1 MPSCAPQRR
10 RSRLTTGV
18 RRTGALVAIA
28 AFAAAALA
36 GPADA
41 SKISDTRAQVR
52 AIEQQLNAMDIRL
65 EASIQAYDG
74 AQQHLTDVRHQIA
87 RNTILLRVA
96 KHNLK
101 VSRARLAVFMVNAYK
116 GTDVNDDPAAYV
128 LGAGSFSDLITRVED
143 VQRIGASEHALLKQV
158 TTAEREIATHQA
170 QLKSEERDA
179 AKLVAQKRQQK
190 AAIEAGLAQ
199 RRALLSST
207 KGELGHLLH
216 ERQVRQQQAAAAAAA
231 ALAQQQQQQQQEAAP
246 PPSNGG
252 GSTGSSGGGSSGGG
266 GGGGYSPPPAG
277 TLGQQAAAIAQQYLG
292 VPYVWGGASPSG
304 FDCSGLV
311 VYVYGRLGVSLPHYT
326 VSLWNSGAHVSR
338 DQLAPGDL
346 VFFYSLDHVGIYL
359 GGGLFIHAPHTGTV
373 VQISSLNSSWYSS
386 AYDGAV
392 RISG

>member
-1 MPSCAPQRR
+1 MPSCSPER
-10 RSRLTTGV
+10 RSSRVITGG
-18 RRTGALVAIA
+18 RRIGALVMVV

-52 AIEQQLNAMDIRL
+52 AIEQQLNAMDIKL

-87 RNTILLRVA
+87 QNTIKLRVA

-128 LGAGSFSDLITRVED
+128 LGAGSFSDLVTRVED

-158 TTAEREIATHQA
+158 TTAEREISTRQA

-179 AKLVAQKRQQK
+179 AKLVAQKKQQK
-190 AAIEAGLAQ
+190 AAIEAGLQQ
-199 RRALLSST
+199 RRDLLSST
-207 KGELGHLLH
+207 KGELGHLLD
-216 ERQVRQQQAAAAAAA
+216 ERQVHQQQAAAAAAA
-231 ALAQQQQQQQQEAAP
+231 ALAQQQQQQQEQQAP

-266 GGGGYSPPPAG
+266 GTYNPPPAG

-326 VSLWNSGAHVSR
+326 VSLWSSGAHVSR

>member
-1 MPSCAPQRR
+1 MPSCAPERR
-10 RSRLTTGV
+10 RSRVTTGV
-18 RRTGALVAIA
+18 RRTAALVVIA

-74 AQQHLTDVRHQIA
+74 AQQHLTDVRHQIQQ
-87 RNTILLRVA
+87 NTIKLRVA
-96 KHNLK
+96 EHNLK
-101 VSRARLAVFMVNAYK
+101 VSRAHLAVFMVNAYK

-128 LGAGSFSDLITRVED
+128 LGAGSFTDLITRVED

-158 TTAEREIATHQA
+158 TTAEREIATRQA

-190 AAIEAGLAQ
+190 AAIEAGLRQ

-216 ERQVRQQQAAAAAAA
+216 ERQVHQQQAAAAAAA
-231 ALAQQQQQQQQEAAP
+231 ALAQQQQQQQAQQAP
-246 PPSNGG
+246 APSSGG
-252 GSTGSSGGGSSGGG
+252 GTGSSGGGGS
-266 GGGGYSPPPAG
+266 YNPPPAG

>member
-1 MPSCAPQRR
+1 MPSCAPERR
-10 RSRLTTGV
+10 RSRVTTGV
-18 RRTGALVAIA
+18 RRTAALVVIA

-41 SKISDTRAQVR
+41 SRISDTRAQVR

-74 AQQHLTDVRHQIA
+74 AQQHLTDVRHQIQQ
-87 RNTILLRVA
+87 NTIKLRVA
-96 KHNLK
+96 EHNLK
-101 VSRARLAVFMVNAYK
+101 VSRAHLAVFMVNAYK

-128 LGAGSFSDLITRVED
+128 LGAGSFTDLITRVED

-158 TTAEREIATHQA
+158 TTAEHEIATRQA
-170 QLKSEERDA
+170 QLKSDERDA
-179 AKLVAQKRQQK
+179 ARLVAQKRQQK
-190 AAIEAGLAQ
+190 AAIEAGLRQ

-216 ERQVRQQQAAAAAAA
+216 ERQVHQQQAAAAAAA
-231 ALAQQQQQQQQEAAP
+231 ALAQQQQQQQQAQQAP
-246 PPSNGG
+246 PPSSGG
-252 GSTGSSGGGSSGGG
+252 GTGSSGGGGS
-266 GGGGYSPPPAG
+266 YNPPPAG

>member
-1 MPSCAPQRR
+1 MPSCAPERR
-10 RSRLTTGV
+10 RSRVTTGV
-18 RRTGALVAIA
+18 RRTAALVVIA

-74 AQQHLTDVRHQIA
+74 AQQHLTDVRHQIQQ
-87 RNTILLRVA
+87 NTIKLRVA

-101 VSRARLAVFMVNAYK
+101 VSRAQLAVFMVNAYK

-128 LGAGSFSDLITRVED
+128 LGAGSFTDLITRVED

-158 TTAEREIATHQA
+158 TTAEHEIATRQA
-170 QLKSEERDA
+170 QLKSDERDA
-179 AKLVAQKRQQK
+179 ARLVAQKRQQK
-190 AAIEAGLAQ
+190 AAIEAGLRQ

-216 ERQVRQQQAAAAAAA
+216 ERQVHQQQAAAAAAA
-231 ALAQQQQQQQQEAAP
+231 ALAQQQQQQQQAQQAP
-246 PPSNGG
+246 PPSSGG
-252 GSTGSSGGGSSGGG
+252 GTGSSGGGGS
-266 GGGGYSPPPAG
+266 YNPPPAG

>member
-1 MPSCAPQRR
+1 MPSCAPERR
-10 RSRLTTGV
+10 CSRVITGG
-18 RRTGALVAIA
+18 RRIGALVTVV
-28 AFAAAALA
+28 AFVAAALA

-74 AQQHLTDVRHQIA
+74 AQQHLTDVRHQIQQ
-87 RNTILLRVA
+87 NTIKLRVA
-96 KHNLK
+96 EHNLK
-101 VSRARLAVFMVNAYK
+101 VSRAQLAVFMVNAYK

-128 LGAGSFSDLITRVED
+128 LGAGSFTDLITRVED

-158 TTAEREIATHQA
+158 TTAEHEIATRQA
-170 QLKSEERDA
+170 QLKSDERDA
-179 AKLVAQKRQQK
+179 ARLVAQKRQQK
-190 AAIEAGLAQ
+190 AAIEAGLRQ

-216 ERQVRQQQAAAAAAA
+216 ERQVHQQQAAAAAAA
-231 ALAQQQQQQQQEAAP
+231 ALAQQQQQQQAQQAP
-246 PPSNGG
+246 APSSGG
-252 GSTGSSGGGSSGGG
+252 GTGSSGSSSGGG
-266 GGGGYSPPPAG
+266 GGYNPPPAG

>member
-1 MPSCAPQRR
+1 MPSCAPER
-10 RSRLTTGV
+10 RSSRVITGG
-18 RRTGALVAIA
+18 RRIGALVMVV

-52 AIEQQLNAMDIRL
+52 AIERQLNAMDIRL

-87 RNTILLRVA
+87 QNTIKLRVA

-158 TTAEREIATHQA
+158 TTAELEISTRQA

-179 AKLVAQKRQQK
+179 ARLVAQKRQQK
-190 AAIEAGLAQ
+190 AAIEAGLRQ
-199 RRALLSST
+199 RRDLLSST

-231 ALAQQQQQQQQEAAP
+231 ALAQQQQQQQQAQQAP

-252 GSTGSSGGGSSGGG
+252 GTGSSGGGSSGGG
-266 GGGGYSPPPAG
+266 GTYSPPPAG

-326 VSLWNSGAHVSR
+326 VSLWSSGAHVSR

>member
-1 MPSCAPQRR
+1 MPSCAPER
-10 RSRLTTGV
+10 RSSRVITGG
-18 RRTGALVAIA
+18 RRIGALVMVV

-52 AIEQQLNAMDIRL
+52 AIERQLNAMDIRL

-87 RNTILLRVA
+87 QNTIKLRVA
-96 KHNLK
+96 RHNLK

-158 TTAEREIATHQA
+158 TTAEREISTRQA

-179 AKLVAQKRQQK
+179 TRLVVQKRQQK
-190 AAIEAGLAQ
+190 AAIEAGLRQ
-199 RRALLSST
+199 RRDLLSST
-207 KGELGHLLH
+207 KGELGHLIH

-231 ALAQQQQQQQQEAAP
+231 ALAQQQQQQQEQQAP

-252 GSTGSSGGGSSGGG
+252 GGTGSSGGGSSGGG
-266 GGGGYSPPPAG
+266 TYSPPPAG

-326 VSLWNSGAHVSR
+326 VSLWSSGAHVSR

>member
-1 MPSCAPQRR
+1 MPSCAPERR
-10 RSRLTTGV
+10 RSRVTTGV
-18 RRTGALVAIA
+18 RRTGALVVIA

-52 AIEQQLNAMDIRL
+52 AIEQQLNAMDIKL

-74 AQQHLTDVRHQIA
+74 AQQHLTDVRHQIEQ
-87 RNTILLRVA
+87 NTIKLRVA

-128 LGAGSFSDLITRVED
+128 LGAGSFTDLITRVED

-158 TTAEREIATHQA
+158 TTAEHEIATRQA
-170 QLKSEERDA
+170 QLKSDERDA
-179 AKLVAQKRQQK
+179 ARLVAQKRQQK
-190 AAIEAGLAQ
+190 AAIEAGLRQ

-216 ERQVRQQQAAAAAAA
+216 ERQVHQQQA
-231 ALAQQQQQQQQEAAP
+231 QQAP
-246 PPSNGG
+246 APSSGG
-252 GSTGSSGGGSSGGG
+252 GTGSSGGSSGGG
-266 GGGGYSPPPAG
+266 GGYNPPPAG

>member
-10 RSRLTTGV
+10 RSRVTTGV
-18 RRTGALVAIA
+18 RRTGALVVIA

-52 AIEQQLNAMDIRL
+52 AIEQQLNAMDIKL

-87 RNTILLRVA
+87 QNTIKLRVA
-96 KHNLK
+96 RHNLK
-101 VSRARLAVFMVNAYK
+101 VSRAQLAVFMVNAYT

-128 LGAGSFSDLITRVED
+128 LGAGSFSDLVTRVED
-143 VQRIGASEHALLKQV
+143 VQRIGASEHELLNQV
-158 TTAEREIATHQA
+158 TTAEREISTRQA

-179 AKLVAQKRQQK
+179 AKLVAQKKQQK
-190 AAIEAGLAQ
+190 AAIEAGLQQ
-199 RRALLSST
+199 RRDLLSST

-231 ALAQQQQQQQQEAAP
+231 ALAQQQQQQQEQQAP

-252 GSTGSSGGGSSGGG
+252 GGTGSSGGGGT
-266 GGGGYSPPPAG
+266 YNPPPAG

-311 VYVYGRLGVSLPHYT
+311 VYVY
-326 VSLWNSGAHVSR
+326 
-338 DQLAPGDL
+338 
-346 VFFYSLDHVGIYL
+346 
-359 GGGLFIHAPHTGTV
+359 
-373 VQISSLNSSWYSS
+373 
-386 AYDGAV
+386 
-392 RISG
+392 

>member
-1 MPSCAPQRR
+1 VITGGRR
-10 RSRLTTGV
+10 I
-18 RRTGALVAIA
+18 GALVMVV

-52 AIEQQLNAMDIRL
+52 AIEQQLNAMDIKL

-87 RNTILLRVA
+87 QNTIKLRVA

-128 LGAGSFSDLITRVED
+128 LGAGSFSDLVTRVED

-158 TTAEREIATHQA
+158 TTAEREISTRQA

-179 AKLVAQKRQQK
+179 AKLVAQKKQQK
-190 AAIEAGLAQ
+190 AAIEAGLQQ
-199 RRALLSST
+199 RRDLLSST

-216 ERQVRQQQAAAAAAA
+216 ERQVHQQQAAAAAAA
-231 ALAQQQQQQQQEAAP
+231 ALAQQQQQQQEQQAP

-252 GSTGSSGGGSSGGG
+252 GSTGSSGGGGT
-266 GGGGYSPPPAG
+266 YNPPPAG

-326 VSLWNSGAHVSR
+326 VSLWSSGAHVSR

>member
-1 MPSCAPQRR
+1 MPSCSPERR
-10 RSRLTTGV
+10 CSRVITGG
-18 RRTGALVAIA
+18 RRIGALVMVA
-28 AFAAAALA
+28 AFATAALA

-41 SKISDTRAQVR
+41 SKISDTRAQLR
-52 AIEQQLNAMDIRL
+52 AIEQQLNAMDIKL

-87 RNTILLRVA
+87 QNTIKLRVA
-96 KHNLK
+96 RHNLK
-101 VSRARLAVFMVNAYK
+101 VSRAQLAVFMVNAYK

-128 LGAGSFSDLITRVED
+128 LGAGSFSDLVTRVED
-143 VQRIGASEHALLKQV
+143 VQRIGASEHELLNQV
-158 TTAEREIATHQA
+158 TTAEREISTRQA
-170 QLKSEERDA
+170 QLKSEGRDA

-190 AAIEAGLAQ
+190 AAVEAGLQQ

-216 ERQVRQQQAAAAAAA
+216 ERQVHQQQAAAAAAA
-231 ALAQQQQQQQQEAAP
+231 ALAQQQQQQQEQQTP

-252 GSTGSSGGGSSGGG
+252 GSGGGSTGGG
-266 GGGGYSPPPAG
+266 TYNPPPAG

-326 VSLWNSGAHVSR
+326 VSLWSSGAHVSR

>member
-1 MPSCAPQRR
+1 MPSCAPERR
-10 RSRLTTGV
+10 RSRVTTGV
-18 RRTGALVAIA
+18 RRTAALVVIA

-74 AQQHLTDVRHQIA
+74 AQQHLTDVRHQIQQ
-87 RNTILLRVA
+87 NTIKLRVA
-96 KHNLK
+96 EHNLK
-101 VSRARLAVFMVNAYK
+101 VSRAQLAVFMVNAYK

-128 LGAGSFSDLITRVED
+128 LGAGSFTDLITRVED

-158 TTAEREIATHQA
+158 TTAEHEISTRQA
-170 QLKSEERDA
+170 QLRSDERDA

-190 AAIEAGLAQ
+190 AAIEAGLRQ

-216 ERQVRQQQAAAAAAA
+216 ERQVHQQQAAAAAAA
-231 ALAQQQQQQQQEAAP
+231 ALAQQQQQQQAQQAP
-246 PPSNGG
+246 PPSSGG
-252 GSTGSSGGGSSGGG
+252 GTGSSGGGGS
-266 GGGGYSPPPAG
+266 YNPPPAG

>member
-1 MPSCAPQRR
+1 MPSCSPER
-10 RSRLTTGV
+10 RSSRVITGG
-18 RRTGALVAIA
+18 RRIGALVMVV

-52 AIEQQLNAMDIRL
+52 AIEQQLNAMDIKL

-87 RNTILLRVA
+87 QNTIKLRVA

-128 LGAGSFSDLITRVED
+128 LGAGSFSDLVTRVED

-158 TTAEREIATHQA
+158 TTAEREISTRQA

-179 AKLVAQKRQQK
+179 AKLVAQKKQQK
-190 AAIEAGLAQ
+190 AAIEAGLQQ
-199 RRALLSST
+199 RRNLLSST

-216 ERQVRQQQAAAAAAA
+216 ERQVHQQQAAAAAAA
-231 ALAQQQQQQQQEAAP
+231 ALAQQQQQQQEQQAP

-252 GSTGSSGGGSSGGG
+252 GSTGSSGGGGT
-266 GGGGYSPPPAG
+266 YNPPPAG

-326 VSLWNSGAHVSR
+326 VSLWSSGAHVSR

>member
-1 MPSCAPQRR
+1 MPSCSPER
-10 RSRLTTGV
+10 RSSRVITGG
-18 RRTGALVAIA
+18 RRIGALVMVV

-87 RNTILLRVA
+87 QNTIKLRVA

-128 LGAGSFSDLITRVED
+128 LGAGSFSDLVTRVED

-158 TTAEREIATHQA
+158 TTAEREISTRQA

-179 AKLVAQKRQQK
+179 AKLVAQKKQQK
-190 AAIEAGLAQ
+190 AAIEAGLQQ
-199 RRALLSST
+199 RRDLLSST

-216 ERQVRQQQAAAAAAA
+216 ERQVHQQQAAAAAAA
-231 ALAQQQQQQQQEAAP
+231 ALAQQQQQQQEQQAP

-252 GSTGSSGGGSSGGG
+252 GSTGSSGGGGT
-266 GGGGYSPPPAG
+266 YNPPPAG

-326 VSLWNSGAHVSR
+326 VSLWSSGAHVSR

>member
-1 MPSCAPQRR
+1 MPSCAPERR
-10 RSRLTTGV
+10 RSRVTTGV
-18 RRTGALVAIA
+18 RRTGALVMVV

-52 AIEQQLNAMDIRL
+52 AIEQQLNAMDIKL

-74 AQQHLTDVRHQIA
+74 AQQHLTDVRHQIEQ
-87 RNTILLRVA
+87 NTIKLRVA

-101 VSRARLAVFMVNAYK
+101 VSRAQLAVFMVNAYK

-128 LGAGSFSDLITRVED
+128 LGAGSFSDLVTRVED
-143 VQRIGASEHALLKQV
+143 VQRIGASEHELLNQV
-158 TTAEREIATHQA
+158 TTAEREISTRQA
-170 QLKSEERDA
+170 QLKSEGRDA
-179 AKLVAQKRQQK
+179 AKLVAQKKQQK
-190 AAIEAGLAQ
+190 AAIEAGLQQ
-199 RRALLSST
+199 RRDLLSST

-216 ERQVRQQQAAAAAAA
+216 ERQVHQQQAAAAAAA
-231 ALAQQQQQQQQEAAP
+231 ALAQQQQQQQEQQTP

-252 GSTGSSGGGSSGGG
+252 GSGGGSTGGG
-266 GGGGYSPPPAG
+266 TYNPPPAG

-326 VSLWNSGAHVSR
+326 VSLWSSGAHVSR

>member
-10 RSRLTTGV
+10 RSRVTTGV
-18 RRTGALVAIA
+18 RRTGALVVIA

-74 AQQHLTDVRHQIA
+74 AQQHLTDVRHQIQQ
-87 RNTILLRVA
+87 NTIKRRVA

-101 VSRARLAVFMVNAYK
+101 VSRAQLAVFMVNAYK

-128 LGAGSFSDLITRVED
+128 LGAGSFTDLITRVED
-143 VQRIGASEHALLKQV
+143 VQRIGASEHALLQQV
-158 TTAEREIATHQA
+158 TTAEREISTRQA

-190 AAIEAGLAQ
+190 AAIEAGLQQ
-199 RRALLSST
+199 RRALLSNT

-231 ALAQQQQQQQQEAAP
+231 ALAQQQQQQQQQQAAQ

-277 TLGQQAAAIAQQYLG
+277 TLGQQAAAIAQ
-292 VPYVWGGASPSG
+292 
-304 FDCSGLV
+304 
-311 VYVYGRLGVSLPHYT
+311 
-326 VSLWNSGAHVSR
+326 
-338 DQLAPGDL
+338 
-346 VFFYSLDHVGIYL
+346 
-359 GGGLFIHAPHTGTV
+359 
-373 VQISSLNSSWYSS
+373 
-386 AYDGAV
+386 
-392 RISG
+392 

>member
-1 MPSCAPQRR
+1 M
-10 RSRLTTGV
+10 
-18 RRTGALVAIA
+18 IA

-52 AIEQQLNAMDIRL
+52 AIEQQLNAMDIKL

-87 RNTILLRVA
+87 QNTIQLRVA
-96 KHNLK
+96 RHNLK
-101 VSRARLAVFMVNAYK
+101 VSRARLSVFMVNAYK

-128 LGAGSFSDLITRVED
+128 LGAGSFSDLVTRVED

-158 TTAEREIATHQA
+158 TTAEREISTRQA
-170 QLKSEERDA
+170 QLKSEGRDA

-190 AAIEAGLAQ
+190 AAIEAGLQQ

-216 ERQVRQQQAAAAAAA
+216 ERQVHQQQAAAAAAA
-231 ALAQQQQQQQQEAAP
+231 ALAQQQQQQQQQQQAP

-252 GSTGSSGGGSSGGG
+252 GSTGSSGAGSSGAGSSGGG
-266 GGGGYSPPPAG
+266 GTYSPPPAG

-326 VSLWNSGAHVSR
+326 VSLWSSGAHVSR

>member
-1 MPSCAPQRR
+1 MPSCAPER
-10 RSRLTTGV
+10 RSSRVITGG
-18 RRTGALVAIA
+18 RRIGALVMVV

-52 AIEQQLNAMDIRL
+52 AIERQLNAMDIRL

-87 RNTILLRVA
+87 QNTIKLRVA
-96 KHNLK
+96 RHNLK
-101 VSRARLAVFMVNAYK
+101 VSRGRLAVFMVNAYK

-158 TTAEREIATHQA
+158 TTAEREISTRQA

-179 AKLVAQKRQQK
+179 TRLVAQKRQQK
-190 AAIEAGLAQ
+190 AAIEAGLRQ
-199 RRALLSST
+199 RRDLLSST
-207 KGELGHLLH
+207 KGELGHLIH

-231 ALAQQQQQQQQEAAP
+231 ALAQQQQQQQEQQAP

-252 GSTGSSGGGSSGGG
+252 GGTGSSGGGSSGGG
-266 GGGGYSPPPAG
+266 TYSPPPAG

-326 VSLWNSGAHVSR
+326 VSLWSSGAHVSR

>member
-1 MPSCAPQRR
+1 MPSCAPERR
-10 RSRLTTGV
+10 RSRVTTCV
-18 RRTGALVAIA
+18 RRTGALVVIA

-52 AIEQQLNAMDIRL
+52 AIEQQLNAMDIQL

-87 RNTILLRVA
+87 QNTIKLRVA
-96 KHNLK
+96 RHNLK
-101 VSRARLAVFMVNAYK
+101 VSRAQLAVFMVNAYK

-128 LGAGSFSDLITRVED
+128 LGAGSFTDLITRVED
-143 VQRIGASEHALLKQV
+143 VQRIGASEHALLQQV
-158 TTAEREIATHQA
+158 TTAEREISTRQA
-170 QLKSEERDA
+170 QLKSEGRDA
-179 AKLVAQKRQQK
+179 AKLVAQKKQQK
-190 AAIEAGLAQ
+190 AAIEAGLQQ
-199 RRALLSST
+199 RRDLLSST

-216 ERQVRQQQAAAAAAA
+216 ERQVHQQQAAAAAAA
-231 ALAQQQQQQQQEAAP
+231 ALAQQQQQPQPPPAP
-246 PPSNGG
+246 PT
-252 GSTGSSGGGSSGGG
+252 GSGTGSSGGGSSGGG
-266 GGGGYSPPPAG
+266 GGYNPPPAG

-373 VQISSLNSSWYSS
+373 VQISSLNSSWYAS

>member
-10 RSRLTTGV
+10 RSRVTTGV
-18 RRTGALVAIA
+18 RRTGALVVIA
-28 AFAAAALA
+28 ALAAAALA

-74 AQQHLTDVRHQIA
+74 AQQHLTDVRHQIQQ
-87 RNTILLRVA
+87 NTIKLRVA

-101 VSRARLAVFMVNAYK
+101 VSRAHLAVFMVNAYK

-128 LGAGSFSDLITRVED
+128 LGAGSFTDLITRVED
-143 VQRIGASEHALLKQV
+143 VQRIGASEHALLQQV
-158 TTAEREIATHQA
+158 TTAEREISTRQA

-190 AAIEAGLAQ
+190 AAIEAGLRQ

-216 ERQVRQQQAAAAAAA
+216 ERQVHQQQAAAAAAA
-231 ALAQQQQQQQQEAAP
+231 ALAQQQQQQQAQQAP
-246 PPSNGG
+246 PPSSGG
-252 GSTGSSGGGSSGGG
+252 GTGSSGGGSPG
-266 GGGGYSPPPAG
+266 GGGGYNPPPAG

-373 VQISSLNSSWYSS
+373 VQISSLNSSWYAS

>member
-1 MPSCAPQRR
+1 V
-10 RSRLTTGV
+10 TTGV
-18 RRTGALVAIA
+18 RRTAALVVIA

-74 AQQHLTDVRHQIA
+74 AQQHLTDVRHQIQQ
-87 RNTILLRVA
+87 NTIKLRVA
-96 KHNLK
+96 EHNLK
-101 VSRARLAVFMVNAYK
+101 VSRAHLAVFMVNAYK

-128 LGAGSFSDLITRVED
+128 LGAGSFTDLITRVED

-158 TTAEREIATHQA
+158 TTAEHEIATRQA

-190 AAIEAGLAQ
+190 AAIEAGLRQ

-216 ERQVRQQQAAAAAAA
+216 ERQVHQQQAAAAAAA
-231 ALAQQQQQQQQEAAP
+231 ALAQQQQQQQQAQQAP
-246 PPSNGG
+246 PPSSGG
-252 GSTGSSGGGSSGGG
+252 GTGSSGGGGS
-266 GGGGYSPPPAG
+266 YNPPPAG

>member
-1 MPSCAPQRR
+1 VITSGRR
-10 RSRLTTGV
+10 I
-18 RRTGALVAIA
+18 GALVMVV

-41 SKISDTRAQVR
+41 SKISDARSQVR

-87 RNTILLRVA
+87 QNTIKLQVA

-128 LGAGSFSDLITRVED
+128 LGSGSFSDLITRVED

-158 TTAEREIATHQA
+158 TTAEREISTRQA

-179 AKLVAQKRQQK
+179 TRLVAQKRQQK
-190 AAIEAGLAQ
+190 AAIEAGLRQ
-199 RRALLSST
+199 RRDLLSST

-231 ALAQQQQQQQQEAAP
+231 ALAQQQQQQQQAQQAP

-252 GSTGSSGGGSSGGG
+252 GTGSSGGGSGGG
-266 GGGGYSPPPAG
+266 GTYSPPPAG

-326 VSLWNSGAHVSR
+326 VSLWSSGAHVSR

>member
-1 MPSCAPQRR
+1 MPSCAPERR
-10 RSRLTTGV
+10 RSRVTTGV
-18 RRTGALVAIA
+18 RRIGALVMVV

-52 AIEQQLNAMDIRL
+52 AIEQQLNAMDIKL

-87 RNTILLRVA
+87 QNTIKLRVA

-128 LGAGSFSDLITRVED
+128 LGAGSFSDLVTRVED

-158 TTAEREIATHQA
+158 TTAEREISTRQA

-179 AKLVAQKRQQK
+179 AKLVAQKKQQK
-190 AAIEAGLAQ
+190 AAIEAGLQQ
-199 RRALLSST
+199 RRDLLSST
-207 KGELGHLLH
+207 KGELGHLLPV
-216 ERQVRQQQAAAAAAA
+216 RQVHQHQAAAAAAA
-231 ALAQQQQQQQQEAAP
+231 ALAQQQQQQQQAQQAA

-252 GSTGSSGGGSSGGG
+252 GSTGSSGGGGT
-266 GGGGYSPPPAG
+266 YNPPPAG

-326 VSLWNSGAHVSR
+326 VSLWSSGAHVSR

>member
-1 MPSCAPQRR
+1 M
-10 RSRLTTGV
+10 V
-18 RRTGALVAIA
+18 A

-52 AIEQQLNAMDIRL
+52 AIEQQLNAMDIKL

-87 RNTILLRVA
+87 QNTIKLRVA

-101 VSRARLAVFMVNAYK
+101 VSRAQLAVFMVNAYK

-128 LGAGSFSDLITRVED
+128 LGAGSFSDLVTRVED

-158 TTAEREIATHQA
+158 TTAEREISTPPGTA
-170 QLKSEERDA
+170 EERGARRRQAGRPEA
-179 AKLVAQKRQQK
+179 AAEGRHRGRP
-190 AAIEAGLAQ
+190 AAAP
-199 RRALLSST
+199 RSFCRAPRASC
-207 KGELGHLLH
+207 GHLLH
-216 ERQVRQQQAAAAAAA
+216 ERQAHQQQAAAAAAA
-231 ALAQQQQQQQQEAAP
+231 ALAQQQQQQQEQQAPAALERRRQHRR
-246 PPSNGG
+246 
-252 GSTGSSGGGSSGGG
+252 SSAVAAAR
-266 GGGGYSPPPAG
+266 YNPPPAG

-346 VFFYSLDHVGIYL
+346 VFFYSLDHVGIYM
-359 GGGLFIHAPHTGTV
+359 GGGLFIHAPHTGDV
-373 VQISSLNSSWYSS
+373 VKISSLNSSWYSS

>member
-1 MPSCAPQRR
+1 MPSCAPERR
-10 RSRLTTGV
+10 RSRVTTGV
-18 RRTGALVAIA
+18 RRTAALVVIA

-74 AQQHLTDVRHQIA
+74 AQQHLTDVRHQIQQ
-87 RNTILLRVA
+87 NTIKLRVA
-96 KHNLK
+96 EHNLK
-101 VSRARLAVFMVNAYK
+101 VSRAHLAVFMVNAYK

-128 LGAGSFSDLITRVED
+128 LGAGSFTDLITRVED

-158 TTAEREIATHQA
+158 TTAEREIATRQA

-190 AAIEAGLAQ
+190 AAIEAGLRQ

-216 ERQVRQQQAAAAAAA
+216 ERQVHQQQAAAAAAA
-231 ALAQQQQQQQQEAAP
+231 ALAQQQQQQQQAQQAP
-246 PPSNGG
+246 PPSSGG
-252 GSTGSSGGGSSGGG
+252 GTGSSGGGGS
-266 GGGGYSPPPAG
+266 YNPPPAG

>member
-1 MPSCAPQRR
+1 V
-10 RSRLTTGV
+10 TTGV
-18 RRTGALVAIA
+18 RRTAALVVIA

-74 AQQHLTDVRHQIA
+74 AQQHLTDVRHQIQQ
-87 RNTILLRVA
+87 NTIKLRVA
-96 KHNLK
+96 EHNLK
-101 VSRARLAVFMVNAYK
+101 VSRAHLAVFMVNAYK

-128 LGAGSFSDLITRVED
+128 LGAGSFTDLITRVED

-158 TTAEREIATHQA
+158 TTAEHEIATRQA
-170 QLKSEERDA
+170 QLKSDERDA
-179 AKLVAQKRQQK
+179 ARLVAQKRQQK
-190 AAIEAGLAQ
+190 AAIEAGLRQ

-216 ERQVRQQQAAAAAAA
+216 ERQVHQQQAAAAAAA
-231 ALAQQQQQQQQEAAP
+231 ALAQQQQQQQQQAQQAP
-246 PPSNGG
+246 PPSSGG
-252 GSTGSSGGGSSGGG
+252 GTGSSGGGGS
-266 GGGGYSPPPAG
+266 YNPPPAG

>member
-1 MPSCAPQRR
+1 M
-10 RSRLTTGV
+10 
-18 RRTGALVAIA
+18 IA

-52 AIEQQLNAMDIRL
+52 AIEQQLNAMDIKL

-87 RNTILLRVA
+87 QNTIKLRVA
-96 KHNLK
+96 RHNLK

-128 LGAGSFSDLITRVED
+128 LGAGSFSDLVTRVED

-158 TTAEREIATHQA
+158 TTAEREISTRQA
-170 QLKSEERDA
+170 QLKSEGRDA

-190 AAIEAGLAQ
+190 AAIEAGLQQ
-199 RRALLSST
+199 RRALLSNT

-216 ERQVRQQQAAAAAAA
+216 ERQVHQQQAAAAAAA
-231 ALAQQQQQQQQEAAP
+231 ALAQQQQQQQEEQQAQ

-252 GSTGSSGGGSSGGG
+252 GSTGSSGGGGT
-266 GGGGYSPPPAG
+266 YNPPPAG

>member
-1 MPSCAPQRR
+1 MPSCAPERR
-10 RSRLTTGV
+10 RSRVTTGV
-18 RRTGALVAIA
+18 RRTAALVVIA

-87 RNTILLRVA
+87 RNTILLQVA
-96 KHNLK
+96 KHNLR

-128 LGAGSFSDLITRVED
+128 LGAGSFTDLITRVED

-158 TTAEREIATHQA
+158 TTAEREIATRQA

-190 AAIEAGLAQ
+190 AAIEAGLRQ

-216 ERQVRQQQAAAAAAA
+216 ERQVHQQQAAAAAAA
-231 ALAQQQQQQQQEAAP
+231 ALAQQQQQQQQAQQAP
-246 PPSNGG
+246 PPSSGG
-252 GSTGSSGGGSSGGG
+252 GTGSSGGGGS
-266 GGGGYSPPPAG
+266 YNPPPAG

>member
-1 MPSCAPQRR
+1 V
-10 RSRLTTGV
+10 TTGV
-18 RRTGALVAIA
+18 RRTAALVVIA

-74 AQQHLTDVRHQIA
+74 AQQHLTDVRHQIQQ
-87 RNTILLRVA
+87 NTIKLRVA
-96 KHNLK
+96 EHNLK
-101 VSRARLAVFMVNAYK
+101 VSRAHLAVFMVNAYK

-128 LGAGSFSDLITRVED
+128 LGAGSFTDLITRVED

-158 TTAEREIATHQA
+158 TTAEHEIATRQA
-170 QLKSEERDA
+170 QLKSDERDA
-179 AKLVAQKRQQK
+179 ARLVAQKRQQK
-190 AAIEAGLAQ
+190 AAIEAGLRQ

-216 ERQVRQQQAAAAAAA
+216 ERQVHQQQAAAAAAA
-231 ALAQQQQQQQQEAAP
+231 ALAQQQQQQQAQQAP
-246 PPSNGG
+246 PPSSGG
-252 GSTGSSGGGSSGGG
+252 GTGSSGGGGS
-266 GGGGYSPPPAG
+266 YNPPPAG

>member
-1 MPSCAPQRR
+1 M
-10 RSRLTTGV
+10 V
-18 RRTGALVAIA
+18 V

-52 AIEQQLNAMDIRL
+52 AIEQQLNAMDIKL

-87 RNTILLRVA
+87 QNTIKLRVA

-158 TTAEREIATHQA
+158 TTAEREISTRQA

-190 AAIEAGLAQ
+190 AAIEAGLQQ

-216 ERQVRQQQAAAAAAA
+216 ERQVHQQQAAAAAAA
-231 ALAQQQQQQQQEAAP
+231 ALAQQQQQQQEQQAP

-252 GSTGSSGGGSSGGG
+252 GTAH
-266 GGGGYSPPPAG
+266 P
-277 TLGQQAAAIAQQYLG
+277 AAARPAAAARTTRPRPARSASRRPRSRSSIWAC
-292 VPYVWGGASPSG
+292 PYVWGGASPSG

-326 VSLWNSGAHVSR
+326 VSLWSSGAHVSR

>member
-1 MPSCAPQRR
+1 MPSCSPERR
-10 RSRLTTGV
+10 CSRVITGGH
-18 RRTGALVAIA
+18 RIGALVMVV

-87 RNTILLRVA
+87 QNTIKLQVA

-128 LGAGSFSDLITRVED
+128 LGSGSFSDLITRVED

-158 TTAEREIATHQA
+158 TTAELEISTRQA
-170 QLKSEERDA
+170 QLKSEGRDA
-179 AKLVAQKRQQK
+179 ARLVAQKRQQK
-190 AAIEAGLAQ
+190 AAIEAGLQQ

-231 ALAQQQQQQQQEAAP
+231 ALAQQQQQQQAQQAP

-252 GSTGSSGGGSSGGG
+252 GSSGGTGSSGGGT
-266 GGGGYSPPPAG
+266 YNPPPAG